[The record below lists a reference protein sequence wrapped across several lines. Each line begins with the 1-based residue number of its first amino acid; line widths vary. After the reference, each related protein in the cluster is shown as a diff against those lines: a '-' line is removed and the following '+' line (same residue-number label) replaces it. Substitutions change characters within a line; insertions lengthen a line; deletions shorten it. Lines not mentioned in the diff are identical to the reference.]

1 MEPKSILKKSKFY
14 EYNRFSKAWQELN
27 MAPSTHVVIAPGG
40 IAESVGIFRKEMK
53 EFVLKK
59 AGDRKID
66 MEKIDTIVTKVC
78 RDEMCI
84 HKYLGGALDEIQ
96 MTENVSER
104 IKNRLPY
111 FFMSPT
117 DTRWDR
123 NPRNRL
129 FGSRNL
135 PA

>member
-1 MEPKSILKKSKFY
+1 MNNPNPALW
-14 EYNRFSKAWQELN
+14 NPNL
-27 MAPSTHVVIAPGG
+27 
-40 IAESVGIFRKEMK
+40 
-53 EFVLKK
+53 FVLKNV
-59 AGDRKID
+59 GERKID

-78 RDEMCI
+78 QDEMCI

-96 MTENVSER
+96 MMEKVLER

-123 NPRNRL
+123 N
-129 FGSRNL
+129 L
-135 PA
+135 PD